1 MTTGAAIFW
10 FIVFTTLIGI
20 QIRIMIK
27 DKEA

>member
-1 MTTGAAIFW
+1 MTTGAFIFW
-10 FIVFTTLIGI
+10 FVVFAVLIGI